1 MAAIRG
7 TVFDDEL
14 FGTSAPDFLY
24 GLAGTDSLFGGLAN
38 DVLVGGAGADT
49 MAGGDGNDTYFVDQA
64 GDVVVEAAGEGTDKV
79 ISTVSY
85 ALSAEVENLTL
96 SGSANLDGTGNG
108 LDNVLVGNG
117 GANVLRGGAGNDRLN
132 GQSGADTLIG
142 GEGNDVYFVDRTED
156 SVVEAAGEGI
166 DRVLSTVSY
175 ALSAEV
181 ENLTLRG
188 SANLDGTGNGQD
200 NVLAGNS
207 GDNVLRGG
215 AGNDRLNGQ
224 GGADT
229 LIGGEGND
237 VYFVDRTEDSVV
249 EAAGEGIDRVLST
262 VSYTLSAEVENLT
275 LRGSANLDG
284 TGNGLDNVLV
294 GNSGANVLQGGA
306 GNDRLNGQ
314 SGADTL
320 IGGEGNDVYFV
331 DQAGDVVIESV
342 GEGTDQV
349 ISAVSYLL
357 VAELENLTLAGT
369 DAIAG
374 TGNVLDN
381 WLVGNTGDNLL
392 DGGAGNDSLHGGLG
406 ADTLIG
412 GAGDDYLQAEAG
424 ADTLIGGSGDDLY
437 VVEDGDDVVIENAEE
452 GFDTLFSWVSFMLE
466 AEDEIEVV
474 TLVGE
479 GDNDAT
485 GNAFANTLS
494 GNVGRNVLDGGS
506 GADTMA
512 GGAGDDTYHVDNVGD
527 VVVEDADGGQDT
539 VLASIN
545 YTLGANVENL
555 TLTGNDLLRGFGNG
569 LDNIL
574 RGNGRSNVL
583 DGGAGAD
590 TMIGGIGQDIY
601 YVDDAGDVVVEAL
614 SEGVDDV
621 ISTVSYALA
630 ANVDNLELIGVDD
643 LNATGNS
650 LRNELF
656 GNSGANVLDGGGD
669 NDILNG
675 RAGADTMIGGGG
687 DDKYFVDDAGDLVV
701 ELATGGTDTVTSTIG
716 YTLGDHVEKLT
727 LVGSANID
735 ATGNGLANV
744 LTGNAGDNVL
754 DGGAGADSMAGG
766 TGNDTYYVDSALD
779 VATEA
784 AASGTDAVVSSLTW
798 RLGANLELLTLVGS
812 GNIDGTGNER
822 DNALFGNAGDNVL
835 DGAAGADALT
845 GGAGNDTYVVDNA
858 SDTVVE
864 AAVGGTDTVIASV
877 SWTLGANAENLTLGG
892 NANIDGTG
900 NELANIL
907 LGNAG
912 DNILDGGG
920 GVDTLAGGAGNDTY
934 LVGGSSD
941 SVAEEADAGIDTVVS
956 SVSRTLGANIENL
969 TLTGSGNYAI
979 TGNDLDNV
987 LIGNAGH
994 NALDGGVGADTMA
1007 GGAGNDSYFVDNV
1020 GDVVTEAEGAGNDWI
1035 RASVSWT
1042 LGANFEY
1049 LTLEGA
1055 ANIDGTGNGLA
1066 NDLDGN
1072 SGANRLEGKG
1082 GADQIDGKA
1091 GADTMIGGMGDDTYF
1106 VDNVL
1111 DTIVEASGEGLD
1123 RVNSSATFTLG
1134 DNVEWL
1140 TLSGIAAINGTGN
1153 SLDNILFGNAGANTL
1168 IGGGGDDTLN
1178 GAPGSDT
1185 LVGGTGNDTYSVDN
1199 VLDVVTELAGEG
1211 MDIVLS
1217 TVSFALSDNVENLTL
1232 NAGITG
1238 TGNALAN
1245 IIRGSSVDN
1254 ILSGGGG
1261 DDYLDGQAGVD
1272 TLNGDAGA
1280 DTLLGGNG
1288 ADSLNG
1294 GADNDSLNGGLGTDT
1309 LTGGTGADSFL
1320 FNTTLGGSNSDTITD
1335 FSSVDDTIVLDN
1347 VMFTGLSDGALAAGA
1362 FRIGSAAL
1370 DADDRIVFNAT
1381 TGALFYDA
1389 DGTGAGTAVQFATV
1403 TAPVGGLSAAD
1414 FLVV

>member
-7 TVFDDEL
+7 TIFDDEL
-14 FGTSAPDFLY
+14 FGTSTADFLY
-24 GLAGTDSLFGGLAN
+24 GFAGSDSLFGGLAN

-49 MAGGDGNDTYFVDQA
+49 MAGGEGNDTYFVDQV
-64 GDVVVEAAGEGTDKV
+64 GDVVIEMAGEGTDTV

-85 ALSAEVENLTL
+85 V
-96 SGSANLDGTGNG
+96 
-108 LDNVLVGNG
+108 
-117 GANVLRGGAGNDRLN
+117 
-132 GQSGADTLIG
+132 
-142 GEGNDVYFVDRTED
+142 
-156 SVVEAAGEGI
+156 
-166 DRVLSTVSY
+166 
-175 ALSAEV
+175 LSAEV

-188 SANLDGTGNGQD
+188 SANLGGTGNGLD
-200 NVLAGNS
+200 NVLVGNS
-207 GDNVLRGG
+207 GANVLTGG

-237 VYFVDRTEDSVV
+237 VYFVDRTGDVVV
-249 EAAGEGIDRVLST
+249 EAAGEGIDKVIST
-262 VSYTLSAEVENLT
+262 VTYALSAHVENLTLRGGANLAGTGNDLDNVLLGNSGSNVLHGGMGNDTLNGRAGADTLIGGAGDDIYVVDQPDDVVVELADEGTDRVISVVSYVLAAEVENLT
-275 LRGSANLDG
+275 LG
-284 TGNGLDNVLV
+284 
-294 GNSGANVLQGGA
+294 
-306 GNDRLNGQ
+306 
-314 SGADTL
+314 
-320 IGGEGNDVYFV
+320 
-331 DQAGDVVIESV
+331 
-342 GEGTDQV
+342 
-349 ISAVSYLL
+349 
-357 VAELENLTLAGT
+357 GT

-374 TGNVLDN
+374 TGNGLEN
-381 WLVGNTGDNLL
+381 SLVGNGGDNLL
-392 DGGAGNDSLHGGLG
+392 DGGAGNDFLYGGLG
-406 ADTLIG
+406 ADRLIG
-412 GAGDDYLQAEAG
+412 GEGDDYLQAEAG

-437 VVEDGDDVVIENAEE
+437 VVEDGDDVVIENAGE
-452 GFDTLFSWVSFMLE
+452 GFDTVVSWVSFALE
-466 AEDEIEVV
+466 AEDEIEAL

-479 GDNDAT
+479 GDNYAT

-494 GNVGRNVLDGGS
+494 GNVGRNVLDGGL

-527 VVVEDADGGQDT
+527 LVVEEVDGGRDT
-539 VLASIN
+539 VLASVN
-545 YTLGANVENL
+545 YTLGANIENL
-555 TLTGNDLLRGFGNG
+555 TLTGNDLLKGFGNS

-574 RGNGRSNVL
+574 TGNGRSNVL

-630 ANVDNLELIGVDD
+630 ANVENLELIGVDD

-701 ELATGGTDTVTSTIG
+701 ELAAGGTDTVTSTIS
-716 YTLGDHVEKLT
+716 YTLGGHVEKLT
-727 LVGSANID
+727 LAGSANID

-798 RLGANLELLTLVGS
+798 RLGANLELLTLIGS
-812 GNIDGTGNER
+812 GNIDGTGNEL

-835 DGAAGADALT
+835 DGGAGADALT

-858 SDTVVE
+858 SDTVAE
-864 AAVGGTDTVIASV
+864 SAVGGTDTVIASV
-877 SWTLGANAENLTLGG
+877 SWTLGANVENLTLGG
-892 NANIDGTG
+892 SANIDGTG

-934 LVGGSSD
+934 FVGSTSD
-941 SVAEEADAGIDTVVS
+941 SVTEEADAGIDTVVS

-979 TGNDLDNV
+979 TGNGLDNV
-987 LIGNAGH
+987 LIGNSGH
-994 NALDGGVGADTMA
+994 NALDGGAGADTMA
-1007 GGAGNDSYFVDNV
+1007 GGAGNDSYYVDNA
-1020 GDVVTEAEGAGNDWI
+1020 GDVVTEAEGAGNDWV
-1035 RASVSWT
+1035 RAAVSWT

-1055 ANIDGTGNGLA
+1055 ANIDGTGNAEA
-1066 NDLDGN
+1066 NFLNGN
-1072 SGANRLEGKG
+1072 SGANRLEGG
-1082 GADQIDGKA
+1082 AGADEIDGKA
-1091 GADTMIGGMGDDTYF
+1091 GADTMVGGTGDDFYY
-1106 VDNVL
+1106 VDNIL
-1111 DTIVEASGEGLD
+1111 DTIVEATSEGLD
-1123 RVNSSATFTLG
+1123 RVNSFVTFTLG

-1140 TLSGIAAINGTGN
+1140 TLSGSAAINGTGN
-1153 SLDNILFGNAGANTL
+1153 ALDNNLFGNLAANTL
-1168 IGGGGDDTLN
+1168 VGGAGDDTLN
-1178 GAPGSDT
+1178 GATGADV
-1185 LVGGTGNDTYSVDN
+1185 LVGGTGNDSYAVDN
-1199 VLDVVTELAGEG
+1199 VLDAVTELAGEG
-1211 MDIVLS
+1211 TDIVYS

-1232 NAGITG
+1232 NAGTTG

-1254 ILSGGGG
+1254 VLSGGGG
-1261 DDYLDGQAGVD
+1261 DDYLDGLAGVD
-1272 TLNGDAGA
+1272 TLNGEAGA

-1288 ADSLNG
+1288 ADTLNG

-1347 VMFTGLSDGALAAGA
+1347 AMFTGLSDGALAAGV